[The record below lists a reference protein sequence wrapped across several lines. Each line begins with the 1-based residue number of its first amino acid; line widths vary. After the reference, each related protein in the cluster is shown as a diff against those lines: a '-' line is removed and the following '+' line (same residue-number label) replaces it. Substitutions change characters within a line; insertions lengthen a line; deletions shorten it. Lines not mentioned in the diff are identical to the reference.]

1 SIVQGVALILRPGP
15 GGLVSFD
22 YADLIQ
28 HQWGWLPVAVLPV
41 FALLVGSE
49 LWLQRTRGGLRLY
62 ATGSNR
68 EAAYISGVSIHRV
81 RTWAYVSC
89 GILAG
94 LAGVFLATRIGSGD
108 PNAGS
113 AFTLTSVT
121 AAVVGGTSIFG
132 GKGTVTG

>member
-1 SIVQGVALILRPGP
+1 DLSVGATTSLMTVIASYLIVGDAPGGWLAATLFLLAVGALIGWLNATAIRILRIPDVIPTLAMMSIVQGVALILRPGP

-68 EAAYISGVSIHRV
+68 EAAYIS
-81 RTWAYVSC
+81 
-89 GILAG
+89 
-94 LAGVFLATRIGSGD
+94 
-108 PNAGS
+108 
-113 AFTLTSVT
+113 
-121 AAVVGGTSIFG
+121 
-132 GKGTVTG
+132 